1 MLASSHPQAVTT
13 AAIVASHATRSIA
26 DASDNSIPIA
36 NGTSANGLSGC
47 GNGTYSTSCCASL
60 SMLVSP
66 AKSPVRIWPENLAGF
81 RICAGCADVGTV
93 NHLDYLCIYRRSG
106 EVSSGSALLP
116 SRQSTLARAGAAT
129 NGLLARGPC
138 QFRRCKSSRG
148 TSTPI
153 CCRFSE
159 WKAAGD
165 QTRCGRIRNRPRD
178 ACRPARESPAF
189 GGALPCPAD
198 QRLRF
203 GELEALACRFEAV
216 RPRLDLNLAGLPF
229 SAADD

>member
-1 MLASSHPQAVTT
+1 MLASSHPQAVST
-13 AAIVASHATRSIA
+13 AAIVASHATRSVA

-81 RICAGCADVGTV
+81 RICAGCAEVGTV

-129 NGLLARGPC
+129 NGLFVRGPC
-138 QFRRCKSSRG
+138 QFRRCQSSRG

-153 CCRFSE
+153 CCRFGDR
-159 WKAAGD
+159 KAAGIKPD
-165 QTRCGRIRNRPRD
+165 VVESGTDRATLAGPRENRQL
-178 ACRPARESPAF
+178 S
-189 GGALPCPAD
+189 
-198 QRLRF
+198 
-203 GELEALACRFEAV
+203 EALCLALRTSDYGLV
-216 RPRLDLNLAGLPF
+216 SWRRSLVDSRP
-229 SAADD
+229 SARAWT